1 MRSGNYKLA
10 HECISALVK
19 HANYGFNQLHA
30 DALSEKKGPLEF
42 HNANMGKKA
51 HTCLDMTPMHCVCA
65 NPNPAFLE
73 QLLKAGGD
81 INLQDRERRK
91 PIHYAAGCVSA
102 EPFKLLLKS
111 GASVHDVD
119 DKLVGS
125 IHIAAM
131 TGRAEQ
137 IKLIL
142 GLDALLVNAKDK
154 AKMTPLAYACKGG
167 HTEAAKALLE
177 F

>member
-1 MRSGNYKLA
+1 M
-10 HECISALVK
+10 
-19 HANYGFNQLHA
+19 
-30 DALSEKKGPLEF
+30 
-42 HNANMGKKA
+42 
-51 HTCLDMTPMHCVCA
+51 
-65 NPNPAFLE
+65 
-73 QLLKAGGD
+73 
-81 INLQDRERRK
+81 
-91 PIHYAAGCVSA
+91 
-102 EPFKLLLKS
+102 
-111 GASVHDVD
+111 HDVD

-177 F
+177 FQAVREVRGKETKIAAKINMGVGLDRSPPLAMAAALGHYELAEYLIGRKARINGKDKFKRSPLTMACKNGHAKLASLLLQHGADWNQEDSSSNTPLHFAAAYGWP